1 MSRSSYTAVCRRVG
15 DWWAIDVAELR
26 GVHTQAKR
34 LDQVEGMAR
43 EAIALLRDV
52 SPDSFAVVVDLHLD
66 GAAEKTILAATEA
79 TARARQ
85 AAEEAAR
92 LQRTA
97 AEALVADY
105 RLTVRDAGQLL
116 KVSPQRISQLA
127 TRKVAGKATAA
138 TRKKAASRRR
148 STA

>member
-1 MSRSSYTAVCRRVG
+1 MSRSRYTAVCRRVG
-15 DWWAIDVAELR
+15 DWWAVDVAELR

-52 SPDSFAVVVDLHLD
+52 SPDSFSVVVDPRLD
-66 GAAEKTILAATEA
+66 RVAEKTVLAATEA
-79 TARARQ
+79 MARARQ

-92 LQRTA
+92 LQRSA

-116 KVSPQRISQLA
+116 KVSPQRISQLTARTGAA
-127 TRKVAGKATAA
+127 TTTAA
-138 TRKKAASRRR
+138 TRRNAVSRGR